1 MAPSAA
7 QSKAQTKAQD
17 RIAAVHSA
25 ARTRSKRNAPAP
37 DDDRDVYR
45 SLISEASIPEAI
57 ERPLKKPRLGRQAQ
71 TQANQTSDDSS
82 TKRDQNAA
90 TEKHLL
96 RVRPSED
103 EASSVPQ
110 QTIID
115 SDESEDDDMDW
126 EQVGLDHV
134 EPKNS
139 ESLKDDEFGDI
150 SLEISTKQAQKRAIA
165 KRKPATTAEKLLR
178 LEAHEAHL
186 LFLLF
191 HVHVRNAWCNM
202 PEVQNKLKTLLMPDI
217 VSLLNPDQSL
227 IQFGQSEQFLTG
239 LQKAVFVW
247 RHKFNVTVSG
257 LRRPNWTDGSDG
269 LKEQIRTIQEEM
281 PPVEKHDF
289 VKAALTLS
297 GSQDVGA
304 QLFCA
309 LLRCVG
315 VEARLVCS
323 LQPLPF
329 GTSAIKS
336 ATPLKS
342 KPTIYA
348 ESDKDNTSAGETSGG
363 SASEGS
369 NSSRRRI
376 IAPGRIRR
384 LGNPNL
390 NTGPSAPGQRTP
402 VKKKKRPVRTLDY
415 PVYWVEAFNAAYQK
429 WVPVDATVTGTVA
442 KPSKLEPPASY
453 EANAMTYVVAFEDN
467 GTARDV
473 TRRYTK
479 AYNAKTRKSRVEFT
493 ERGEEWW
500 RKALKVFQRASYRDR
515 DQVEDAELAKKD
527 ASEGLPNN
535 VQDFKDHPYY
545 ALERHLKRHEAI
557 WPKRP
562 SGKVTVGK
570 GALEPVYR
578 RSDVHIVRS
587 ADKWYRLGREIKPNE
602 HPIKHVPAR
611 LPKGRAQD
619 LDDADMDEPPAT
631 ALYAFN
637 QTLLYVPP
645 PVVHGRIPKNAFG
658 NLDIYVPSM
667 VPPGGAHVRH
677 ASAKN
682 AARLLGID
690 YADAVTGF
698 QFKGRHGTAI
708 ISGVIVAEEFREAV
722 EVVIEGFHY
731 EQENEEARL
740 YSLECLKLWR
750 RFLAGL
756 RIKERLSEYT
766 TTKSKAIELGAIK
779 AKMDEAEKVPEESV
793 EAGGF
798 FPDAGEITAPTA
810 RRLDASASPGL
821 NQDHD
826 VDETVPR
833 VRRQR
838 KVVVES
844 DSESDNLSE
853 KEYVPSPRK
862 PPVRRRR
869 MLSESPPASDNEH
882 YDPNA
887 QDGGGFVLD
896 DNHGST
902 YNDDNSMPEAGRADF
917 GGRFMPEDTDTQA
930 VDETGGGFMPDPAEV
945 EPTHEFGGGFMAE
958 PTENETVHD
967 SGGGFVPQQ
976 DHATSDS
983 GGGFM
988 PDVDENDSAGDFLPE
1003 ADVLRVQPPEE
1014 SLRTIPQDHDA
1025 ELITDKQD
1033 EDVFDPDEA
1042 EDAFDLD
1049 EMELDTVALPRE
1061 DSTGAHKQDDGDE
1074 DDHGSLLSHDPED
1087 DDAEPDW
1094 LYSD

>member
-1 MAPSAA
+1 MAPSTA
-7 QSKAQTKAQD
+7 QSKAQTRAQD

-25 ARTRSKRNAPAP
+25 ARRSKRNAPVP

-45 SLISEASIPEAI
+45 SLISEASIPEAV
-57 ERPLKKPRLGRQAQ
+57 ERPLKKPRLGRQRPTQ
-71 TQANQTSDDSS
+71 TLNTSNDSS
-82 TKRDQNAA
+82 DALHTKSSDGKQTA
-90 TEKHLL
+90 HGQI
-96 RVRPSED
+96 SED
-103 EASSVPQ
+103 ETSSKPQ

-134 EPKNS
+134 EPKPS
-139 ESLKDDEFGDI
+139 TSRKDDEFGDV
-150 SLEISTKQAQKRAIA
+150 SLQISTKQAQKRAIA

-191 HVHVRNAWCNM
+191 HVH
-202 PEVQNKLKTLLMPDI
+202 
-217 VSLLNPDQSL
+217 
-227 IQFGQSEQFLTG
+227 
-239 LQKAVFVW
+239 
-247 RHKFNVTVSG
+247 
-257 LRRPNWTDGSDG
+257 
-269 LKEQIRTIQEEM
+269 QIRNIQEEM
-281 PPVEKHDF
+281 PPVEKIDF
-289 VKAALTLS
+289 IKAATTLS

-323 LQPLPF
+323 LQVLPF
-329 GTSAIKS
+329 GASAAKS
-336 ATPLKS
+336 ATPIRS
-342 KPTIYA
+342 KPTVYA

-369 NSSRRRI
+369 SSSRRRI

-384 LGNPNL
+384 LGNATL
-390 NTGPSAPGQRTP
+390 NAGSSTP
-402 VKKKKRPVRTLDY
+402 ALKPPARKKKRPIRTLDY
-415 PVYWVEAFNAAYQK
+415 PVYWVEAFNEAYQK
-429 WVPVDATVTGTVA
+429 WVPVDAVVTGTVA

-467 GTARDV
+467 GIARDV

-479 AYNAKTRKSRVEFT
+479 AYNAKTRKLRVEIT

-500 RKALKVFQRASYRDR
+500 RKALKVFRRPAYLDR

-545 ALERHLKRHEAI
+545 ALERHLKRHEVI
-557 WPKRP
+557 WPKRA

-578 RSDVHIVRS
+578 RSDVHTVRS
-587 ADKWYRLGREIKPNE
+587 ADKWYRFGREIKPNE
-602 HPIKHVPAR
+602 HPLKHVPAR
-611 LPKGRAQD
+611 VSKTRMQD
-619 LDDADMDEPPAT
+619 PDDVDMDEPPAT

-637 QTLLYVPP
+637 QTSLYVPP
-645 PVVHGRIPKNAFG
+645 PVVNGRIPKNAFG

-667 VPPGGAHVRH
+667 VPPGGYHVRH

-708 ISGVIVAEEFREAV
+708 TSGAVVAEEYREAV
-722 EVVIEGFHY
+722 EAVIEGFQY
-731 EQENEEARL
+731 EQENDEARL

-766 TTKSKAIELGAIK
+766 TAGPKAVKPDIIKS
-779 AKMDEAEKVPEESV
+779 KMDEAEEVEDDPM

-810 RRLDASASPGL
+810 RRFTNAPESDHE
-821 NQDHD
+821 HD
-826 VDETVPR
+826 VFEQAPR
-833 VRRQR
+833 LRRQR
-838 KVVVES
+838 KTMVES
-844 DSESDNLSE
+844 DPESDDQSE
-853 KEYVPSPRK
+853 EEYIPPPRK

-869 MLSESPPASDNEH
+869 MLSESPPAAEDEH
-882 YDPNA
+882 YDPH
-887 QDGGGFVLD
+887 QDGGGFVPGVVEE
-896 DNHGST
+896 NT
-902 YNDDNSMPEAGRADF
+902 RADGGFLPDADVEGMGGGFVPENNHAPAADEF
-917 GGRFMPEDTDTQA
+917 GGGFVPETVDSEPA
-930 VDETGGGFMPDPAEV
+930 DETGGGFMPDDDNTLE
-945 EPTHEFGGGFMAE
+945 
-958 PTENETVHD
+958 
-967 SGGGFVPQQ
+967 SGGGFVPEV
-976 DHATSDS
+976 DDEMSA
-983 GGGFM
+983 GGFLPGTQTASTVTHTEADEAGSIM
-988 PDVDENDSAGDFLPE
+988 PDK
-1003 ADVLRVQPPEE
+1003 QEE
-1014 SLRTIPQDHDA
+1014 DIFDPDQV
-1025 ELITDKQD
+1025 
-1033 EDVFDPDEA
+1033 EDTFDPDE
-1042 EDAFDLD
+1042 
-1049 EMELDTVALPRE
+1049 MDTGMKALPRE
-1061 DSTGAHKQDDGDE
+1061 DSTGAHKQEEEE

-1094 LYSD
+1094 LNSD